1 MSQPRD
7 ASAPTDASQDE
18 RLELRVRPSFQFF
31 YSLPL
36 LLAVAILVDALLA
49 PAADKWLFLLL
60 VLALG
65 AVSLPRGWSKVTL
78 EGHRLTVHAPLRR
91 PRQLDL
97 RRLATVDASPRL
109 GQALLL
115 RYHPDDPQG
124 QPDLTREAVLALPP
138 LQDQYLLEARVQ
150 AILDSSDTVL

>member
-7 ASAPTDASQDE
+7 ASPQPDPSPEE
-18 RLELRVRPSFQFF
+18 RLELRVRPGFQFF

-36 LLAVAILVDALLA
+36 LLAVAILVDALAA

-65 AVSLPRGWSKVTL
+65 AISLPRGWSRVTL
-78 EGHRLTVHAPLRR
+78 EGQHLTLRAPLRR

-97 RRLATVDASPRL
+97 ARLTTVDASPRL

-124 QPDLTREAVLALPP
+124 QPDLAREAVLALPP
-138 LQDQYLLEARVQ
+138 LQDQYLLEERAR
-150 AILDSSDTVL
+150 AALDSSHKVI